1 MIALLLVAAQALDS
15 LRTPLLRRIDVEKR
29 AVWFL
34 PDRYRVDSA
43 GTAYVGT
50 WQRTPPVG
58 RLPAPP
64 SWPTRTGERVPLGL
78 GIDLVLVPVGNAT
91 VPGVL
96 SASDNRISLLRPEF
110 RPEDRR
116 RLQPLDG
123 QWLGLGRHA
132 AIDTLPL
139 AGFSGVW
146 AQGDTDV
153 WFGLNGGFSGGLGG
167 LGGLVRFNRKTGR
180 VESVWTDELLQA
192 PVTGLAVS
200 DDALW
205 VGTTKGG
212 YGQPGRVGLL
222 RYDLKTSTW
231 RRYTAE
237 NSALPGNLIS
247 VIAADGDRLW
257 VATENGIGALDT
269 RTSAWTVWSFALG
282 LDGDTVVHELVEGR
296 RPPDDVRAGI
306 FALML
311 RLQVTAREPFLRAC
325 LGVATDRFAA
335 LTRSEDRADTLAIA
349 ALAQPPLVP
358 FLVTALG
365 RTGEPRYLAASAL
378 GRLRDPQLIPTLR
391 AALDSSAPAGTGA
404 VATALGLLGD
414 SAGYRWMRSHLYVG
428 GGWNVLEFV
437 RAAARLRDRGSISQ
451 LATLLRIGPRGDA
464 YAALAAIGTP
474 EAWRT
479 IAKEVA
485 YPAEKR
491 RLFEDFLHPPPAM
504 PVPDSA
510 FRAALGANATV
521 IATNSD
527 DPIDVRQLAAEVVVR
542 LGRMDAASRL
552 LGYYRRSQD
561 DYRLGNEI
569 LIRLTGIDAVP
580 APPAADS
587 TQRERAYV
595 FWSQWL
601 RAQWHTKTAA
611 GMRAVPLQQGDA
623 ALERWRQKWGH
634 ADRPTR

>member
-1 MIALLLVAAQALDS
+1 MPHSAAFAADS
-15 LRTPLLRRIDVEKR
+15 D
-29 AVWFL
+29 
-34 PDRYRVDSA
+34 
-43 GTAYVGT
+43 
-50 WQRTPPVG
+50 RTPPRG
-58 RLPAPP
+58 RAGSRLPPDAPAEANRRREARRVVPPGSVSGGLCRDRVCRDVATDTARGAAARSTVLADANGRAGPLRPRNRPCTGTGRQRHRARRALRIRQPHFSASARVPAGGPAPP
-64 SWPTRTGERVPLGL
+64 AAARRPMARTRPTRRH
-78 GIDLVLVPVGNAT
+78 
-91 VPGVL
+91 
-96 SASDNRISLLRPEF
+96 
-110 RPEDRR
+110 
-116 RLQPLDG
+116 
-123 QWLGLGRHA
+123 RHA
-132 AIDTLPL
+132 AASWFLGRL
-139 AGFSGVW
+139 G
-146 AQGDTDV
+146 QGDTDV

-491 RLFEDFLHPPPAM
+491 
-504 PVPDSA
+504 
-510 FRAALGANATV
+510 
-521 IATNSD
+521 
-527 DPIDVRQLAAEVVVR
+527 
-542 LGRMDAASRL
+542 
-552 LGYYRRSQD
+552 
-561 DYRLGNEI
+561 
-569 LIRLTGIDAVP
+569 
-580 APPAADS
+580 
-587 TQRERAYV
+587 
-595 FWSQWL
+595 
-601 RAQWHTKTAA
+601 
-611 GMRAVPLQQGDA
+611 
-623 ALERWRQKWGH
+623 
-634 ADRPTR
+634 